1 MKRNGKNQICIY
13 PSFRK
18 ICIFGDVFSI
28 NLNST
33 LYYLDKQLSEASSVL
48 RKPCIS
54 DVMPNDFEEAVTLDT
69 ALRLLGNKVIQR
81 SKTIHVYGFYWFL

>member
-1 MKRNGKNQICIY
+1 MKRNSKNQICMYIL
-13 PSFRK
+13 PLV
-18 ICIFGDVFSI
+18 IFGGVFHI
-28 NLNST
+28 NLKPT
-33 LYYLDKQLSEASSVL
+33 PYYLNKQLSKISSVL

>member
-1 MKRNGKNQICIY
+1 MYIL
-13 PSFRK
+13 PLV
-18 ICIFGDVFSI
+18 IFGGVFHI
-28 NLNST
+28 NLKPT
-33 LYYLDKQLSEASSVL
+33 PYYLNKQLSKISSVL

-54 DVMPNDFEEAVTLDT
+54 DDMPNDFEEAVTLDT